1 MRSAASITLSLL
13 LLALPTAAS
22 AADPVAPGTA
32 VPGSVASDTGTIAS
46 DTIAK
51 DIASAQQAY
60 QKGELL
66 KTGGALQNALDALHG
81 RLADAFVPLMPT
93 APPGWQAYDA
103 QADAMGI
110 TGGGM
115 TVMRGYE
122 KGESSLNASIIL
134 DSEAVKG
141 VTDILNNPSGL
152 AAQPGMSKVNA
163 AGGQA
168 LLRWDPKDRTGEIM
182 LVVGDQ
188 LLLQVVGNTLETP
201 DLLAEMMRSWN
212 IAAIRKQA
220 GM

>member
-1 MRSAASITLSLL
+1 MRRAASISLSLL
-13 LLALPTAAS
+13 LLALSAAPA
-22 AADPVAPGTA
+22 AADPIT
-32 VPGSVASDTGTIAS
+32 D
-46 DTIAK
+46 
-51 DIASAQQAY
+51 DITTAQQAY
-60 QKGELL
+60 EKGELL
-66 KTGGALQNALDALHG
+66 KAGGALQDALDALHG
-81 RLADAFVPLMPT
+81 RLAEAFVPLMPP

-122 KGESSLNASIIL
+122 KGEASLNASIIL

-141 VTDILNNPSGL
+141 VADILGNPAAL
-152 AAQPGMSKVNA
+152 ATQPGMSKVNT

-168 LLRWDPKDRTGEIM
+168 LMRWDPKDKTGEIM

-188 LLLQVVGNTLETP
+188 LLLQVVGNALDTP
-201 DLLAEMMRSWN
+201 DILAEMMRTWN
-212 IAAIRKQA
+212 IAGIMKQA